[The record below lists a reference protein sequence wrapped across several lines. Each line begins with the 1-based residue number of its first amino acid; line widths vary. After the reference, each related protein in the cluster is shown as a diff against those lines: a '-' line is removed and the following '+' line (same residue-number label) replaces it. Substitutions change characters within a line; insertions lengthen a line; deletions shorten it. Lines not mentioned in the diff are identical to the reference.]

1 VRLNRDFERNV
12 ILAEDFLQEAWTESR
27 LRHLDGA
34 STSPPDSAQFSS
46 DDEDFEE
53 SKISETGKENGPEP
67 SSPPF

>member
-1 VRLNRDFERNV
+1 MRLNRDFERNV

-46 DDEDFEE
+46 YDEDFEE
-53 SKISETGKENGPEP
+53 
-67 SSPPF
+67 